1 MKTVYW
7 IALGLMNLLLM
18 CVLVFGSVYV
28 TYTYMLPYTQPE
40 VQYKVEVVTVEV
52 PKIVP
57 QEVIVTKEIVI
68 TATPSPVEV
77 VEQVPIPTTILPT
90 PVPTFQSVEE
100 PCMDV
105 PYIEMQPRDYIQ
117 GDALKMHTLYNVHVT
132 LYNGGTCTWDGY
144 TLYSED
150 SVPVIDVPVPYTPSG
165 GKVTFSV
172 ASGEVR
178 WPLQYMIV
186 MRDGDGNFVPFAN
199 GTKDGCMA
207 WTMETLGKTP
217 GFQQTLRYG
226 FSSKIVCGSGG

>member
-1 MKTVYW
+1 MKAAYW
-7 IALGLMNLLLM
+7 VVISLIFVFILILALMAGMAI
-18 CVLVFGSVYV
+18 SY
-28 TYTYMLPYTQPE
+28 YYMIPYTQPE

-52 PKIVP
+52 PKIVM
-57 QEVIVTKEIVI
+57 QEVIVTKEIVV
-68 TATPSPVEV
+68 TATPSPV
-77 VEQVPIPTTILPT
+77 VEQLPPPVIPST
-90 PVPTFQSVEE
+90 PVPTLQTVEE
-100 PCMDV
+100 SCIDV
-105 PYIEMQPRDYIQ
+105 PYIEMQPKDYVQ

-144 TLYSED
+144 KLYSGD
-150 SVPVIDVPVPYTPSG
+150 SVPIIDVPVPYTPPGS
-165 GKVTFSV
+165 KVTFSI

-186 MRDGDGNFVPFAN
+186 MMDSDGNFVPFAN

-226 FSSKIVCGSGG
+226 FSSKITCGSGG

>member
-1 MKTVYW
+1 MKIWQIVTLCLAGMFVVC
-7 IALGLMNLLLM
+7 LLM
-18 CVLVFGSVYV
+18 GFSAYV
-28 TYTYMLPYTQPE
+28 AYTLIPPQIVEQPI
-40 VQYKVEVVTVEV
+40 VVEKYSTIEV
-52 PKIVP
+52 PMIIT
-57 QEVIVTKEIVI
+57 QEVIKTVVVV
-68 TATPSPVEV
+68 ATPQPTEV
-77 VEQVPIPTTILPT
+77 VAQIPAPILSPTPIPTLRT
-90 PVPTFQSVEE
+90 VEE

-105 PYIEMQPRDYIQ
+105 PYIEMQPKDYIQ

-150 SVPVIDVPVPYTPSG
+150 SVPIIDVPVPYTPPGS
-165 GKVTFSV
+165 KVTFSV

-186 MRDGDGNFVPFAN
+186 MRDSDGNFVPFAN

-226 FSSKIVCGSGG
+226 FSSGVVCGSGG